1 MACGLKKES
10 LMHTKEGRLQKRN
23 MIQSLASK
31 IESLEKSEGSGKLPH
46 IWRNL
51 WQRRRKAEKA
61 KAVDMQLLL
70 QLIVLYCVYYLIVV
84 AIAIPL
90 AFLASGA
97 IMILAWI
104 IGVIID
110 LYERV
115 RK

>member
-1 MACGLKKES
+1 MSNPRGVES
-10 LMHTKEGRLQKRN
+10 SPIFGG
-23 MIQSLASK
+23 K
-31 IESLEKSEGSGKLPH
+31 I
-46 IWRNL
+46 

>member
-1 MACGLKKES
+1 MNDKISCRKL
-10 LMHTKEGRLQKRN
+10 N
-23 MIQSLASK
+23 LASN
-31 IESLEKSEGSGKLPH
+31 SGEWKAPH

-51 WQRRRKAEKA
+51 WQRRRKARKA

-104 IGVIID
+104 IGAIID
-110 LYERV
+110 FVERV
-115 RK
+115 RN

>member
-1 MACGLKKES
+1 MK
-10 LMHTKEGRLQKRN
+10 LMSNPRRVKSPP
-23 MIQSLASK
+23 I
-31 IESLEKSEGSGKLPH
+31 LEE
-46 IWRNL
+46 IWR
-51 WQRRRKAEKA
+51 RKRKAEKA

-70 QLIVLYCVYYLIVV
+70 QLIALYCVYYLIIVV
-84 AIAIPL
+84 IAVPL

>member
-1 MACGLKKES
+1 
-10 LMHTKEGRLQKRN
+10 MHE
-23 MIQSLASK
+23 QSK
-31 IESLEKSEGSGKLPH
+31 GSEKLP
-46 IWRNL
+46 IFGGKK

-70 QLIVLYCVYYLIVV
+70 QLIALYCVYYLIIV
-84 AIAIPL
+84 AIAVPL

-104 IGVIID
+104 IGAIID
-110 LYERV
+110 FVERV

>member
-1 MACGLKKES
+1 MIDS
-10 LMHTKEGRLQKRN
+10 MHEQ
-23 MIQSLASK
+23 
-31 IESLEKSEGSGKLPH
+31 SEGSGKLP
-46 IWRNL
+46 IFGGKI

-70 QLIVLYCVYYLIVV
+70 QLIALYCVYYLIVV
-84 AIAIPL
+84 AIALPL

-104 IGVIID
+104 VDVIID
-110 LYERV
+110 LVERV

>member
-1 MACGLKKES
+1 MSKVES
-10 LMHTKEGRLQKRN
+10 HEQLGGV
-23 MIQSLASK
+23 
-31 IESLEKSEGSGKLPH
+31 EGSPYLEE
-46 IWRNL
+46 I

-84 AIAIPL
+84 AITIPL

-104 IGVIID
+104 IGAIID
-110 LYERV
+110 FVERV

>member
-1 MACGLKKES
+1 MNLMSNPRGVKSSPYLEEKK
-10 LMHTKEGRLQKRN
+10 
-23 MIQSLASK
+23 
-31 IESLEKSEGSGKLPH
+31 
-46 IWRNL
+46 
-51 WQRRRKAEKA
+51 WQRKRKAENA

-104 IGVIID
+104 VGVIID

>member
-1 MACGLKKES
+1 
-10 LMHTKEGRLQKRN
+10 MHE
-23 MIQSLASK
+23 QSK
-31 IESLEKSEGSGKLPH
+31 GSEKLP
-46 IWRNL
+46 IFGGKK

-90 AFLASGA
+90 AFLALGA

>member
-1 MACGLKKES
+1 MNDKISCRKL
-10 LMHTKEGRLQKRN
+10 N
-23 MIQSLASK
+23 LASN
-31 IESLEKSEGSGKLPH
+31 SGEWKAPH

-51 WQRRRKAEKA
+51 WQRKRKAEKA

-97 IMILAWI
+97 IMIFAWI
-104 IGVIID
+104 IGAIID
-110 LYERV
+110 FVERV

>member
-1 MACGLKKES
+1 
-10 LMHTKEGRLQKRN
+10 

-31 IESLEKSEGSGKLPH
+31 IESLEQSEGSEKLPIFGGK
-46 IWRNL
+46 IW
-51 WQRRRKAEKA
+51 QKRRKAEKA

-70 QLIVLYCVYYLIVV
+70 QLIVSYCVYYLIVV
-84 AIAIPL
+84 AIAVPL

-104 IGVIID
+104 IGVTID

>member
-1 MACGLKKES
+1 MEWSKVES
-10 LMHTKEGRLQKRN
+10 HEQ
-23 MIQSLASK
+23 
-31 IESLEKSEGSGKLPH
+31 SEGSGKLP
-46 IWRNL
+46 IFGGKI

-70 QLIVLYCVYYLIVV
+70 QLIALYCVYYLIVV
-84 AIAIPL
+84 AIAVPL

-104 IGVIID
+104 VGVIID
-110 LYERV
+110 LVERV

>member
-1 MACGLKKES
+1 MNDKISCRKL
-10 LMHTKEGRLQKRN
+10 N
-23 MIQSLASK
+23 LASNSGEWKAPPIFGEK
-31 IESLEKSEGSGKLPH
+31 I
-46 IWRNL
+46 

-90 AFLASGA
+90 AFLVSGA

-104 IGVIID
+104 IGAIID
-110 LYERV
+110 FVERV

>member
-1 MACGLKKES
+1 
-10 LMHTKEGRLQKRN
+10 
-23 MIQSLASK
+23 
-31 IESLEKSEGSGKLPH
+31 
-46 IWRNL
+46 
-51 WQRRRKAEKA
+51 
-61 KAVDMQLLL
+61 MQLLL

-104 IGVIID
+104 VGVIID

>member
-1 MACGLKKES
+1 MNDKISCRKL
-10 LMHTKEGRLQKRN
+10 N
-23 MIQSLASK
+23 LASN
-31 IESLEKSEGSGKLPH
+31 SGEWKAPH
-46 IWRNL
+46 IWRKI
-51 WQRRRKAEKA
+51 WQRRRKEEKA

-70 QLIVLYCVYYLIVV
+70 QLIVSYCVYYLIVV
-84 AIAIPL
+84 AIAVPL

-97 IMILAWI
+97 TLVLAWI

>member
-1 MACGLKKES
+1 MSNPRGVES
-10 LMHTKEGRLQKRN
+10 SPIFGG
-23 MIQSLASK
+23 K
-31 IESLEKSEGSGKLPH
+31 I
-46 IWRNL
+46 

-90 AFLASGA
+90 AFLALGA
-97 IMILAWI
+97 IMVLVWI

-110 LYERV
+110 FAERV

>member
-1 MACGLKKES
+1 MQA
-10 LMHTKEGRLQKRN
+10 TQ
-23 MIQSLASK
+23 
-31 IESLEKSEGSGKLPH
+31 GSGKLP
-46 IWRNL
+46 IFGGKI
-51 WQRRRKAEKA
+51 WQRKRKAEKA

>member
-1 MACGLKKES
+1 MNLMSNSRGVESSPYLEEKK
-10 LMHTKEGRLQKRN
+10 
-23 MIQSLASK
+23 
-31 IESLEKSEGSGKLPH
+31 
-46 IWRNL
+46 

-104 IGVIID
+104 IDAIID
-110 LYERV
+110 FVERV

>member
-1 MACGLKKES
+1 MN
-10 LMHTKEGRLQKRN
+10 LMSN
-23 MIQSLASK
+23 
-31 IESLEKSEGSGKLPH
+31 SGECKAPH
-46 IWRNL
+46 IWRKI
-51 WQRRRKAEKA
+51 WQRRKKEEKA

-70 QLIVLYCVYYLIVV
+70 QLIASYCVYFMIVV

-90 AFLASGA
+90 AFLALGA
-97 IMILAWI
+97 IMILACI